1 MHAFTT
7 EKRIDIHFEM
17 SIISWEGA
25 NILEELCKII
35 GRGNMRN

>member
-1 MHAFTT
+1 MRAFTT
-7 EKRIDIHFEM
+7 EKRIEINVEM

-35 GRGNMRN
+35 GRWNMRN